1 METETFETTGDGLAD
16 ATGLAMHEPEAA
28 SGLPQLDFSHFGN
41 QIFWLVV
48 ALVAIYLILS
58 RVALPRIGAI
68 LAERQGTITNDIA
81 VAEDLKA
88 KALKAEDAYEKAL
101 ADARSQAQT
110 IVAETRAEI
119 QIELDEAMK
128 KADTEIAARTAE
140 SEKAIADIRAGAL
153 EAVQTVATDT
163 AEALVTAMGSK
174 PDGATLKTAVENRMK
189 G

>member
-1 METETFETTGDGLAD
+1 
-16 ATGLAMHEPEAA
+16 MHDPDTA

-48 ALVAIYLILS
+48 TLVVIYLILS

-88 KALKAEDAYEKAL
+88 QALKAEEAYEKAL
-101 ADARSQAQT
+101 ADARAQAQA

-119 QIELDEAMK
+119 QAELDAALKEAD
-128 KADTEIAARTAE
+128 AEIAARTAE
-140 SEKAIADIRAGAL
+140 SESAIADIRAGAI

-163 AEALVTAMGSK
+163 AEALVAAMGSK
-174 PDGATLKTAVENRMK
+174 PDGAAIKAAVENRMK